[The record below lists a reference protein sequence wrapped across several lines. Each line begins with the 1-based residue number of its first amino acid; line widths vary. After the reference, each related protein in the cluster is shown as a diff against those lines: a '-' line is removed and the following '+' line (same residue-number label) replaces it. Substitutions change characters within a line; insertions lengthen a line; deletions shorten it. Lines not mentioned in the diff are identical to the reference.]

1 MPTRRLIIAL
11 GFLVYRGD
19 NYSDAEGGDPGSA
32 ELALA
37 PTALDG
43 GVMERNPGWGTI
55 LGRPFEMRARQVQHS
70 SGPAKSL
77 ETCAVTENQWAPP
90 MSGEQR

>member
-1 MPTRRLIIAL
+1 MIRAAPSWRSPRLP
-11 GFLVYRGD
+11 Y
-19 NYSDAEGGDPGSA
+19 
-32 ELALA
+32 
-37 PTALDG
+37 DG